1 MEPEHIRKS
10 VTRVM
15 EHYSAHPENGL
26 SEDKPAK
33 AVLQSGLRIRV
44 EGPDSWAITTD
55 MPTPLGG
62 EGSAPSPGWLRR
74 AAQSGIILQSLEVTI
89 GSVSDDRGML
99 GVAQDVPAG
108 PGESWARVVVSAKG
122 TPPERLREVVAW
134 AEQHSPVTDALCR
147 AVPHKLQ
154 VEVA

>member
-1 MEPEHIRKS
+1 MI
-10 VTRVM
+10 
-15 EHYSAHPENGL
+15 
-26 SEDKPAK
+26 
-33 AVLQSGLRIRV
+33 
-44 EGPDSWAITTD
+44 AI
-55 MPTPLGG
+55 G
-62 EGSAPSPGWLRR
+62 
-74 AAQSGIILQSLEVTI
+74 AAQSGIVLQSLEVTI

-108 PGESWARVVVSAKG
+108 PVESWARVVVSAKG

-154 VEVA
+154 VEVT